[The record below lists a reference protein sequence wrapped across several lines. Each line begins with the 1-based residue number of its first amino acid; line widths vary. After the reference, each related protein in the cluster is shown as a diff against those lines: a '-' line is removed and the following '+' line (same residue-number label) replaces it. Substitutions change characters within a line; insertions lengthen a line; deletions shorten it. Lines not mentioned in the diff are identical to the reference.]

1 MDGWHLYSK
10 ALWGKSKPEPVCFVP
25 GLTCPGASTWLLS
38 VHHALDPAPGCEA
51 KPSSLV
57 EPTPTQPPYQVL
69 LLSSSDHL
77 SFFISFFLFWD
88 RLHLF
93 IIWFMYLF
101 SAMLGLRGWEGPSV
115 AAKSR
120 GCPPAAEHRLQRVEA
135 SAAAAAAQ
143 AQNCCT
149 QAPVLHGRWVFPD
162 QRPNTCIPRWR
173 EDSSEYPNS
182 NFINY
187 ISRYLKISSTTY
199 NTLIVIDWLCLTI
212 LFCKWRRE
220 EEGILIT
227 EAWYTYQEYTT
238 NCLVNFLLALQLL
251 YVSDQNGI
259 L

>member
-1 MDGWHLYSK
+1 
-10 ALWGKSKPEPVCFVP
+10 
-25 GLTCPGASTWLLS
+25 
-38 VHHALDPAPGCEA
+38 
-51 KPSSLV
+51 
-57 EPTPTQPPYQVL
+57 
-69 LLSSSDHL
+69 
-77 SFFISFFLFWD
+77 
-88 RLHLF
+88 
-93 IIWFMYLF
+93 
-101 SAMLGLRGWEGPSV
+101 MLGLRGWEGPSV

-120 GCPPAAEHRLQRVEA
+120 GCPPAAEHRLQHVEA

-162 QRPNTCIPRWR
+162 QRPNTCILRWR

-182 NFINY
+182 NFINC

-259 L
+259 LQFCKNGAVDFQMIPETERLLASKIYYLYRRNELIFIKQWMHNKYSCYR